1 MIAKDFERLYEGTKG
16 STAIRMISCL
26 RAPGFQ
32 GVLCYRLRRWALR
45 QPLAVRLAV
54 KPFALYFD
62 HRMKA
67 KWGIE
72 IQTPAEI
79 GEGFRV
85 RHYGGIFI
93 GGGTK
98 VGKNFSIAHDITI
111 GTGADEGS
119 PTIGD
124 NVTINSGAVVHGN
137 IRIGNNVR
145 IGPNAVVNKNIP
157 DDALVHPVAVQVVR
171 FPARYPAEPPAAEK
185 PADSNV

>member
-1 MIAKDFERLYEGTKG
+1 MIARDFERLYEGTKG
-16 STAIRMISCL
+16 STAIRIISCM
-26 RAPGFQ
+26 RSPGFQ
-32 GVLCYRLRRWALR
+32 GVLCYRLRRWLLER
-45 QPLAVRLAV
+45 NVVVKLLL

-72 IQTPAEI
+72 IQTRAVI

-93 GGGTK
+93 GGGTV

-111 GTGADEGS
+111 GTGANEGT

-124 NVTINSGAVVHGN
+124 NVTVNTGAVIHGK
-137 IRIGNNVR
+137 ITVGNNVH
-145 IGPNAVVNKNIP
+145 IGPNAVVNKSIP
-157 DDALVHPVAVQVVR
+157 DDALVHPVAAQVVR
-171 FPARYPAEPPAAEK
+171 FPRLYAAPPPPSEDTRA
-185 PADSNV
+185 